1 MATYNEDDIAR
12 IVATAAAAAAAAAAE
27 TAVRET
33 FLALGIDIS
42 SPQAVVEAQL
52 DFKSMRTQREFSD
65 LIVKY
70 GVGAVVTTVAGGAL
84 AMVWLGL
91 QAVFTHHP

>member
-1 MATYNEDDIAR
+1 MAGYNEDDISR
-12 IVATAAAAAAAAAAE
+12 IVATAAAAAATAAAE

-42 SPQAVVEAQL
+42 NPAAVVQAQL
-52 DFKSMRTQREFSD
+52 DFKSMRTSRELSD

-70 GVGAVVTTVAGGAL
+70 GVGAIVTTVAGGAL
-84 AMVWLGL
+84 AMAWLGL
-91 QAVFTHHP
+91 KAVFSHP